1 MILKQHFLF
10 GHIVSVIIFRIK
22 SCWTIQHTTLI
33 LYIRLIYLQPDE
45 INLAQGTRIRIH
57 GGEFNGYE
65 GVFIK
70 LKGKRNKRVVVD
82 IDNLIALAVEISPE
96 LIEVIKE

>member
-1 MILKQHFLF
+1 MQQFIN
-10 GHIVSVIIFRIK
+10 I
-22 SCWTIQHTTLI
+22 TLSENKE
-33 LYIRLIYLQPDE
+33 LIYLQPDE
-45 INLAQGTRIRIH
+45 INLAHGTRIKIH